1 MGGGGGGGD
10 GGAAQQAAEEAR
22 KEALRQRVNA
32 LYQAPEVLPQLAA
45 EENELASSLRGHYST
60 DLKKNYDQAERNL
73 RFGASNTGNIGGSVF
88 ADETNELNEQN
99 RTGGTRIEEAVRR
112 AVNNLRNARE
122 DSRTRS
128 ISLINAGEGESGVQA
143 ASQGLRHAIE
153 GASSANKE
161 NLFTDLF
168 GNLALAK
175 ASGDSALQND
185 ARLAAFYKS
194 KNAGAY
200 FPQQPTNSGT
210 IIRY

>member
-10 GGAAQQAAEEAR
+10 GGAALQREEEAR
-22 KEALRQRVNA
+22 KDALRQRVNA

-45 EENELASSLRGHYST
+45 EEQELSNNLRGHYST
-60 DLKKNYDQAERNL
+60 DLQKNYEQAERNL
-73 RFGASNTGNIGGSVF
+73 RFGASNTGNVGGSVF
-88 ADETNELNEQN
+88 ADETAKLNEEN

-143 ASQGLRHAIE
+143 ASQGLRQAIDS
-153 GASSANKE
+153 ASSAGKE
-161 NLFTDLF
+161 NLFSDLF
-168 GNLALAK
+168 ANLALAK
-175 ASGDSALQND
+175 ASGDATD
-185 ARLAAFYKS
+185 
-194 KNAGAY
+194 KNAAALAY
-200 FPQQPTNSGT
+200 FNKQRGGSFIPTQPANNGT